1 MKLCA
6 GERAAWPI
14 TNFSTTQDHL
24 LGATHGVPFI
34 RIKANL
40 VLPGLPAEAIQK
52 LKLEL
57 IATQDND
64 YIEQVNSSAAEGT
77 QWLSAE
83 IINRL
88 SGARNTTSSSAMGD
102 VCELLEELQRQEKAK
117 SRQRIESHQSL
128 GNDAEFSLFCTL
140 EHTEEINKS
149 SQKETNTN
157 ELACLIATIKGI
169 ELEEVIDIRTQQLN
183 TREKLQQLLEH
194 NDLIGRDVL
203 ISEEKLKSDCGDL
216 IAFAEEGNHSP
227 ILLKTTPHG
236 YQILDPAGGNT
247 ARDINQYPE
256 VLEKISPRM
265 ISVNQSLSK
274 KDLSTLGLLQ
284 FAFGESK
291 DFTQYI
297 ISGLLIGLAVGF
309 LLSIGR
315 DVGASRWIF
324 TLGASGVV
332 LGAALG
338 FLSRGFRSGVA
349 LMSIATGLA
358 MLTPTFNTII
368 TNNAL
373 PDQDL
378 GLLLQVSLVMVAAGV
393 TRVALEWLQSR
404 DVLLTQHQ
412 GAAKVQ
418 LSGMHRLLS
427 LPTEFFRVRSIGD
440 LQLRFGAF
448 EDIRLEIQTMTE
460 GGLVRLLLTSAYVLF
475 MLKISVKLT
484 LLAITLAAFI
494 ALPTILLAI
503 QSRKLKRHQEMAE
516 SEAQSRNLEL
526 INSVSKLRI
535 AGAEAQA
542 ARWWAEPYK
551 QVVSLENAIDAK
563 EATAEL
569 IKNVMPNLGTLMIYI
584 MITRLIAEAAASNM
598 INAPNIGQQL
608 GFFAAFNTYIGG
620 IAGLAS
626 LLAGAFDLPV
636 FYERARP
643 ILDEEPEAQDSSKE
657 IGVLRGDFQLDRV
670 SYRYQ
675 PEMPLVLDGVSF
687 EAKAGEY
694 VAIVGPSGSGK
705 STLVRLLLGF
715 AEPENGKILFDGR
728 PLTGLDPKSVRR
740 QIGTVLQSNSL
751 FSASMMEA
759 IAGGAVIQEDEAWHA
774 AELAGLADDIRG
786 MPMGMHTVIP
796 DGGGTLSGGQK
807 QRVAIA
813 RALVRKPRLLIF
825 DEATSALD
833 NHSQAVVTRSLDELS
848 VTRIVIA
855 HRLSTIRHAD
865 RIIVMESGQVKEQG
879 TYETLMTNGGL
890 FKRLMERQI
899 Q

>member
-6 GERAAWPI
+6 GERIEWP
-14 TNFSTTQDHL
+14 TKNFSTTQDHL
-24 LGATHGVPFI
+24 LGALHGVPFI

-40 VLPGLPAEAIQK
+40 VLPGLTLSAIQK

-57 IATQDND
+57 IATQEND
-64 YIEQVNSSAAEGT
+64 YIEKIDSIAAEGT
-77 QWLSAE
+77 HWLKNE
-83 IINRL
+83 ILSQLNR
-88 SGARNTTSSSAMGD
+88 ATNRPAASSTDDIG
-102 VCELLEELQRQEKAK
+102 ELLGELLRHEQLKKQMG
-117 SRQRIESHQSL
+117 INNHQSL
-128 GNDAEFSLFCTL
+128 GNQAEYDLFRTL
-140 EHTEEINKS
+140 ERSEQISTRPKGQS
-149 SQKETNTN
+149 DVS
-157 ELACLIATIKGI
+157 ELVCLIAAIKN
-169 ELEEVIDIRTQQLN
+169 IDANEIINVRAQQSN
-183 TREKLQQLLEH
+183 TRSQLQQLLEH
-194 NDLIGRDVL
+194 NHLIGRDVL
-203 ISEEKLKSDCGDL
+203 ISPENLKNDCGDL
-216 IAFAEEGNHSP
+216 IAFEEEDQAP
-227 ILLKTTPHG
+227 ILLKTTTRG
-236 YQILDPAGGNT
+236 YQILDPRRMKT
-247 ARDINQYPE
+247 AKDINTCPE
-256 VLEKISPRM
+256 ILETISPRM
-265 ISVNQSLSK
+265 VSINRSLSK

-284 FAFGESK
+284 FAFGQSRN
-291 DFTQYI
+291 FGQYT
-297 ISGLLIGLAVGF
+297 ISGLLIGLSVGF

-324 TLGASGVV
+324 TLGASGGL

-338 FLSRGFRSGVA
+338 CVSQGFRSGIA
-349 LMSIATGLA
+349 LMSVATGLA
-358 MLTPTFNTII
+358 MLTPTFNTFI
-368 TNNAL
+368 TNTAL

-378 GLLLQVSLVMVAAGV
+378 GLLLQISLVLVAAGV
-393 TRVALEWLQSR
+393 TRVVLEWLQSR

-412 GAAKVQ
+412 GAARVQ
-418 LSGMHRLLS
+418 LAGMYRLLS

-448 EDIRLEIQTMTE
+448 EDIRQEIQTLAE
-460 GGLVRLLLTSAYVLF
+460 GGLLRLVLISAYVLF

-484 LLAITLAAFI
+484 LLAVTLSAFI

-503 QSRKLKRHQEMAE
+503 QSRKLKRHQEVAE

-551 QVVSLENAIDAK
+551 QIVSLENAIDAK

-620 IAGLAS
+620 IAGLAG

-636 FYERARP
+636 FYERSRP
-643 ILDEEPEAQDSSKE
+643 ILDEEPEAQENTEE
-657 IGVLRGDFQLDRV
+657 IGVLRGHFQLDRV

-675 PEMPLVLDGVSF
+675 PELPLVLDGVSF
-687 EAKAGEY
+687 KAKAGEY

-715 AEPENGKILFDGR
+715 DEPENGSILFDGR
-728 PLTGLDPKSVRR
+728 PLTGLDPRSVRR

-751 FSASMMEA
+751 FSSSMMEA

-774 AELAGLADDIRG
+774 AELAGLADDIRA

-865 RIIVMESGQVKEQG
+865 RIVVMESGQVKEQG
-879 TYETLMTNGGL
+879 TYETLMAKEGL

>member
-6 GERAAWPI
+6 GERVAWPI
-14 TNFSTTQDHL
+14 TNFSTSQDHL
-24 LGATHGVPFI
+24 LGAIHGVPFV

-40 VLPGLPAEAIQK
+40 VLPGLPPGAIQT

-64 YIEQVNSSAAEGT
+64 YSEEITSSAVEGT
-77 QWLSAE
+77 QWLNHE
-83 IINRL
+83 IHSRLNRTINL
-88 SGARNTTSSSAMGD
+88 AIASSKDDICDLLG
-102 VCELLEELQRQEKAK
+102 ELIKQEQSRKQR
-117 SRQRIESHQSL
+117 RINNHQSL
-128 GNDAEFSLFCTL
+128 GNQAEITLFNTL
-140 EHTEEINKS
+140 ERNEQISGKS
-149 SQKETNTN
+149 QRKTDAS
-157 ELACLIATIKGI
+157 ELAYLIAAIKNIDIG
-169 ELEEVIDIRTQQLN
+169 EVIDSNPQQLN
-183 TREKLQQLLEH
+183 TRGHLQQLLEH
-194 NDLIGRDVL
+194 NHLIGRDVL
-203 ISEEKLKSDCGDL
+203 ISGENLKSDCGDL
-216 IAFAEEGNHSP
+216 IAFEEEGGEA
-227 ILLKTTPHG
+227 ILLKTTTRG
-236 YQILDPAGGNT
+236 YQILDPRRMKSAK
-247 ARDINQYPE
+247 DINKCPE
-256 VLEKISPRM
+256 ILEQLSPRM
-265 ISVNQSLSK
+265 VAINRSLSK

-284 FAFGESK
+284 FAFGQSK
-291 DFTQYI
+291 NFGQYA
-297 ISGLLIGLAVGF
+297 ISGLLIGLSVGF

-324 TLGASGVV
+324 TLGASGGL

-338 FLSRGFRSGVA
+338 CVSQGFRSGIA
-349 LMSIATGLA
+349 LMSVATGLA
-358 MLTPTFNTII
+358 MLTPTFNSII

-378 GLLLQVSLVMVAAGV
+378 GLLLQISLVLVAAGV
-393 TRVALEWLQSR
+393 TRVVLEWLQSR

-412 GAAKVQ
+412 GAARVQ
-418 LSGMHRLLS
+418 LAGMYRLLS

-448 EDIRLEIQTMTE
+448 EDIRQEIQTLAE
-460 GGLVRLLLTSAYVLF
+460 GGLVRLVLISAYVLF

-484 LLAITLAAFI
+484 LLAITLSAFI

-503 QSRKLKRHQEMAE
+503 QSRKLMRHQETAE

-542 ARWWAEPYK
+542 AKWWAEPYK
-551 QVVSLENAIDAK
+551 RVVSLENAIDAK

-569 IKNVMPNLGTLMIYI
+569 INSVMPNLGTLMVYI
-584 MITRLIAEAAASNM
+584 MISRLIAEAAASNM

-620 IAGLAS
+620 IAGLAGV
-626 LLAGAFDLPV
+626 LAGAFDLPV

-643 ILDEEPEAQDSSKE
+643 ILDEEPEAQDSTRE

-715 AEPENGKILFDGR
+715 AEPENGSILFDGR
-728 PLTGLDPKSVRR
+728 PLTGLDPRSVRR

-774 AELAGLADDIRG
+774 AELAGLADDIRA

-865 RIIVMESGQVKEQG
+865 RIIVIESGQVKEQG
-879 TYETLMTNGGL
+879 TYETLMSKGGL

>member
-6 GERAAWPI
+6 GERVAWPI
-14 TNFSTTQDHL
+14 TNFSTSQDHL
-24 LGATHGVPFI
+24 LGAIHGVPFV

-40 VLPGLPAEAIQK
+40 VLPGLPPGAIQT

-64 YIEQVNSSAAEGT
+64 YSEEITSSAVEGT
-77 QWLSAE
+77 QWLNHE
-83 IINRL
+83 IHSRLNRTINL
-88 SGARNTTSSSAMGD
+88 AIASSKDDICDLLG
-102 VCELLEELQRQEKAK
+102 ELIKQEQSRKQR
-117 SRQRIESHQSL
+117 RINNHQSL
-128 GNDAEFSLFCTL
+128 GNQAEITLFNTL
-140 EHTEEINKS
+140 ERNEQISGKS
-149 SQKETNTN
+149 QRKTDAS
-157 ELACLIATIKGI
+157 ELAYLIAAIKNIDIG
-169 ELEEVIDIRTQQLN
+169 EVIDSNPQQLN
-183 TREKLQQLLEH
+183 TRGHLQQLLEH
-194 NDLIGRDVL
+194 NHLIGRDVL
-203 ISEEKLKSDCGDL
+203 ISGENLKSDCGDL
-216 IAFAEEGNHSP
+216 IAFEEEGGEA
-227 ILLKTTPHG
+227 ILLKTTKRG
-236 YQILDPAGGNT
+236 YQILDPRRMKSAK
-247 ARDINQYPE
+247 DINKCPE
-256 VLEKISPRM
+256 ILEQLSPRM
-265 ISVNQSLSK
+265 VAINRSLSK

-284 FAFGESK
+284 FAFGQSK
-291 DFTQYI
+291 NFGQYA
-297 ISGLLIGLAVGF
+297 ISGLLIGLSVGF

-324 TLGASGVV
+324 TLGASGGL

-338 FLSRGFRSGVA
+338 CVSQGFRSGIA
-349 LMSIATGLA
+349 LMSVATGLA

-378 GLLLQVSLVMVAAGV
+378 GLLLQISLVLVAAGV
-393 TRVALEWLQSR
+393 TRVVLEWLQSR

-412 GAAKVQ
+412 GAARVQ
-418 LSGMHRLLS
+418 LAGMYRLLS

-448 EDIRLEIQTMTE
+448 EDIRQEIQTLAE
-460 GGLVRLLLTSAYVLF
+460 GGLVRLVLISTYVLF

-484 LLAITLAAFI
+484 LLAITLSAFI

-503 QSRKLKRHQEMAE
+503 QSRKLMRHQETAE

-542 ARWWAEPYK
+542 AKWWAESYK
-551 QVVSLENAIDAK
+551 RVVSLENAIDAK

-569 IKNVMPNLGTLMIYI
+569 INSVMPNLGTLMVYI

-620 IAGLAS
+620 IAGLAGV
-626 LLAGAFDLPV
+626 LAGAFDLPV

-643 ILDEEPEAQDSSKE
+643 ILDEEPEAQDSTRE

-715 AEPENGKILFDGR
+715 AEPENGSILFDGR
-728 PLTGLDPKSVRR
+728 PLTGLDPRSVRR

-774 AELAGLADDIRG
+774 AELAGLADDIRA

-865 RIIVMESGQVKEQG
+865 RIIVIESGQVKEQG
-879 TYETLMTNGGL
+879 TYETLMSKGGL